1 MTTTTVA
8 LEGPIFARAE
18 VLRALIVEDQPEIAD
33 LLAQILQSL
42 GFYPSIAG
50 NGIEAIRL
58 ARTIKPD
65 LLTLD
70 LNLPVKDGHGV
81 LVELA
86 ADPLT
91 SQIPVIVISAYTGNL
106 RPTRQVIGVLQKP
119 FDVQE
124 LLDTIALA
132 SAQPVAR

>member
-1 MTTTTVA
+1 MTTTTIA
-8 LEGPIFARAE
+8 LEGHITHGEA
-18 VLRALIVEDQPEIAD
+18 LRALIVEDQPEIAD

-42 GFYPSIAG
+42 GFCTFIAG

-58 ARTIKPD
+58 AKTVKPD

-70 LNLPVKDGHGV
+70 LNLPVKDGHDV

-86 ADPLT
+86 ADLLT
-91 SQIPVIVISAYTGNL
+91 SEVPVIVISAYTGNL

-124 LLDTIALA
+124 LLDTVALA
-132 SAQPVAR
+132 AAQPVAV

>member
-1 MTTTTVA
+1 MTTTTIA
-8 LEGPIFARAE
+8 LEGHTTPGEA
-18 VLRALIVEDQPEIAD
+18 LRALIVEDQPEIAD

-42 GFYPSIAG
+42 GFCTYAAG
-50 NGIEAIRL
+50 NGLEAIRL
-58 ARTIKPD
+58 ARTVKPD

-86 ADPLT
+86 AEPLT
-91 SQIPVIVISAYTGNL
+91 SEIPVIVISAYTGNL

-124 LLDTIALA
+124 LLDTVALA
-132 SAQPVAR
+132 AAQPVAV